1 MSNGIFEGSSALL
14 LDRITR
20 SSWSAYYRADMMPSL
35 TVVIFGSCPEIHAL
49 CILIWCLRV
58 SMRYGVH
65 PGRHIPVLIR
75 VHDVILEIG
84 FDILAEGFKLAL
96 GVILCDSVEL
106 LAHLVAVYIRIQRS
120 EDVDN
125 CKSRTHQK
133 MIVCGNT

>member
-1 MSNGIFEGSSALL
+1 M
-14 LDRITR
+14 
-20 SSWSAYYRADMMPSL
+20 
-35 TVVIFGSCPEIHAL
+35 
-49 CILIWCLRV
+49 
-58 SMRYGVH
+58 
-65 PGRHIPVLIR
+65 LIR
-75 VHDVILEIG
+75 VHDVILEIE